1 MSYLFVMS
9 GIFCNFVLMNRSFN
23 THTEGIDLE
32 FWHDLI
38 KSHGRLVVCKRNELL
53 CRIGEPSTV
62 FGLVLSGYF
71 RYDGFVSSHDNI
83 LIGGFAFPGAL
94 VGNYPDCMENAP
106 SPFNIRAGRKSEI
119 MVMDASLLPKIYDG
133 NPTACRQGRLLM
145 EQAYKSLR
153 MRHIDL
159 YAKSP
164 TERYVDLVKQHSQ
177 IEQLV
182 PQKEIAAYL
191 QITPVHLCR
200 IRKEQRK

>member
-1 MSYLFVMS
+1 MS
-9 GIFCNFVLMNRSFN
+9 GILSNFVLMNRPFN

-38 KSHGRLVVCKRNELL
+38 RSHGNLVVCKRNELL
-53 CRIGEPSTV
+53 CKFGEPSTV
-62 FGLVLSGYF
+62 FGMVVSGYF
-71 RYDGFVSSHDNI
+71 KYNPQPAEDNEM

-106 SPFNIRAGRKSEI
+106 SLFNIRAGRKSEVI
-119 MVMDASLLPKIYDG
+119 IMDATILPDIYDN
-133 NPTACRQGRLLM
+133 NPKAARQGRIFI

-153 MRHIDL
+153 QRHFDK
-159 YAKSP
+159 YTKTP
-164 TERYVDLVKQHSQ
+164 TERYLDLVRQHSQ

-200 IRKEQRK
+200 IRKELMME

>member
-1 MSYLFVMS
+1 MNYLFAMS
-9 GIFCNFVLMNRSFN
+9 GIFRNFVLMNKPFN

-53 CRIGEPSTV
+53 CKMGESSTV
-62 FGLVLSGYF
+62 FGLVVSGYF
-71 RYDGFVSSHDNI
+71 IYDLQSYDNKDG

-94 VGNYPDCMENAP
+94 VGNYPDCMGNAL
-106 SPFNIRAGRKSEI
+106 SPFNIRAGRKSEAI
-119 MVMDASLLPKIYDG
+119 VMDATLLPDIYD
-133 NPTACRQGRLLM
+133 NDPNACRQGRLFM
-145 EQAYKSLR
+145 EQAYKSIK
-153 MRHIDL
+153 MRHVDL

-164 TERYVDLVKQHSQ
+164 IERYLGLVEQHAQ

-182 PQKEIAAYL
+182 PQKEIAAFL

-200 IRKEQRK
+200 IRKELMK

>member
-1 MSYLFVMS
+1 
-9 GIFCNFVLMNRSFN
+9 MNKPFN

-53 CRIGEPSTV
+53 CKFGEPSTV
-62 FGLVLSGYF
+62 FGMVVSGYF
-71 RYDGFVSSHDNI
+71 RYDAYLNEHKDV

-106 SPFNIRAGRKSEI
+106 SPFNIRAGRKSEVL
-119 MVMDASLLPKIYDG
+119 VMDATILPYIYD
-133 NPTACRQGRLLM
+133 NAPNVCRKARLLI
-145 EQAYKSLR
+145 EQGYKSLR
-153 MRHIDL
+153 QRYIDR
-159 YAKSP
+159 YTKTP
-164 TERYVDLVKQHSQ
+164 TERYLDLVRQHSQ

-200 IRKEQRK
+200 IRKELMME